1 MVLRRTVDQGPRD
14 PRAHAAGH
22 SWGPLGTPLCL
33 RFLLMISTKF
43 SPAMEVYSDSSWGDD
58 LRASMGSVWLSQS
71 VLLVTSLR
79 HQKQVLSLPALSQ
92 KCTRVT
98 VKGFSE
104 FSLTSFRPRVNGCR
118 KPAK

>member
-22 SWGPLGTPLCL
+22 NWGPLGMPLCL
-33 RFLLMISTKF
+33 RFLLMTSAKF
-43 SPAMEVYSDSSWGDD
+43 SPPIEVYSDNSWGDD

-71 VLLVTSLR
+71 ALLVTFLR
-79 HQKQVLSLPALSQ
+79 YQKQVLALPALSQ

-104 FSLTSFRPRVNGCR
+104 FSLASFRPRVNGCR
-118 KPAK
+118 KSA